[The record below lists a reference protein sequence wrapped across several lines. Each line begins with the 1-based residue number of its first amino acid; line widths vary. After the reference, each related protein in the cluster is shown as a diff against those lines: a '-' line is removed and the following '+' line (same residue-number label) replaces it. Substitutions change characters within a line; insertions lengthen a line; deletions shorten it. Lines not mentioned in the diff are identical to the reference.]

1 VNNSSRIAV
10 AFMCSLM
17 LFVAAERVAFA
28 QAGSTGGT
36 IGKTDK
42 SVSGGDEPPQQR
54 PKAKL
59 RTSTV
64 GNAPAHSISGKWA
77 WTAKCTDG
85 SENWAGAFELTQN
98 TDGAVSG
105 SFTGNGEP
113 GSFSGTVFG
122 NRLIGSNCYTIT
134 RHCTQISFTI
144 VGGGSS
150 LTGSES
156 SASHGTCKYQA
167 SRS

>member
-1 VNNSSRIAV
+1 MSKIA
-10 AFMCSLM
+10 
-17 LFVAAERVAFA
+17 FVLLCILATCIVGARAFA

-36 IGKTDK
+36 LGKTDK

-54 PKAKL
+54 PKAKQ

-64 GNAPAHSISGKWA
+64 GNVPAHSISGKWA
-77 WTAKCTDG
+77 WTAKCADG
-85 SENWAGAFELTQN
+85 SENWAGSFELTQN

-105 SFTGNGEP
+105 SFTGNGGP
-113 GSFSGTVFG
+113 GSFSGTVVG
-122 NRLIGSNCYTIT
+122 NRLIGNNCYTIT
-134 RHCTQISFTI
+134 RHCTQMNFTI